1 MMSSF
6 GPEELVM
13 LLYCLVKQ
21 VSAEGSVD
29 SVGSFLPYKT
39 PLVSCPWTLVEGCL
53 FIQGLRWC
61 THPYTLPA
69 NRSAAPL
76 TLSYAL

>member
-39 PLVSCPWTLVEGCL
+39 PLVSCP
-53 FIQGLRWC
+53 
-61 THPYTLPA
+61 
-69 NRSAAPL
+69 
-76 TLSYAL
+76 